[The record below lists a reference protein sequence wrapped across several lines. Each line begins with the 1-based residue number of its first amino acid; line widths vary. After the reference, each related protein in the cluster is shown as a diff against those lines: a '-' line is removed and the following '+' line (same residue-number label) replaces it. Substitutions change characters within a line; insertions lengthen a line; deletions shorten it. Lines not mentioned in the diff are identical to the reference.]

1 MTRLFDRVRPAVVN
15 GLRELQANKVR
26 SLLSMSGIILGV
38 ASLVAMVT
46 VVQGMVGNFRQFV
59 DAMGGIEKIT
69 VLREQLPKEQE
80 HLAELSEGLTMRDV
94 ERLRRTVPL
103 VRNISPEAR
112 VGYEKIVYEDRE
124 TNTYVTGVTA
134 DYLPVAKRWVE
145 PDQGRFVS
153 DLDVLNMTDVI
164 VLGSAVVPE
173 LFDPNVDPV
182 GQVVKVRGRRFTVVG
197 VLNNIEGTGMQ
208 IRSANSRSSG
218 GAWRYRNSG
227 AFIPVSTALT
237 KYNGNDRLSG
247 LGLRIADPEQLR
259 DAVDQTERTMLA
271 AHKGLR
277 DFSIS
282 TNEQTLE
289 DFRKTEA
296 AFKLSLGGVAG
307 ISLFVGGIGI
317 MNVMLASINE
327 RIREIGVRKAVGA
340 RGSDLFLQFLA
351 ANVTALAEGRP
362 PPHITANGFFSTFVN
377 VGGTGATLG
386 LALVLWRS
394 RDPGLRQVA
403 RLSLPTQVFQINEPI
418 FFGVPIVLNPLLMV
432 PYILNALLLTAGTY
446 ALMAA
451 DLVSRPVL
459 NIPWT
464 TPPVIGHYLVTG
476 GDWRAAVWGA
486 VSLGLATLVYLPFAR
501 ALERG
506 RRAAAAVPEGPG
518 R

>member
-153 DLDVLNMTDVI
+153 DLDVLNMSDVI
-164 VLGSAVVPE
+164 VLGSAVIPE
-173 LFDPNVDPV
+173 LFAPNVDPV

-351 ANVTALAEGRP
+351 EAAVV
-362 PPHITANGFFSTFVN
+362 SV
-377 VGGTGATLG
+377 VGGLIGLLVSVGIVMLMNFILMQALPTGAVATLDWVIMGEG
-386 LALVLWRS
+386 LAFSV
-394 RDPGLRQVA
+394 
-403 RLSLPTQVFQINEPI
+403 
-418 FFGVPIVLNPLLMV
+418 
-432 PYILNALLLTAGTY
+432 
-446 ALMAA
+446 
-451 DLVSRPVL
+451 
-459 NIPWT
+459 
-464 TPPVIGHYLVTG
+464 VIGLIAGVYPAL
-476 GDWRAAVWGA
+476 RAAK
-486 VSLGLATLVYLPFAR
+486 LDPIE
-501 ALERG
+501 ALRHE
-506 RRAAAAVPEGPG
+506 
-518 R
+518 